1 MYAIDT
7 HALLWHLQEVS
18 AARSRRARGLS
29 PRARRI
35 FAAADQ
41 GQEIILIPSIVLVEL
56 IYLSERGVVPAALV
70 DRLLGDLAR
79 APENYRL
86 AALDLETI
94 THLRDIPATTVP
106 EMPDR
111 IIAATAKAKGVPL
124 LTRDES
130 ISAADVRVVW

>member
-1 MYAIDT
+1 MYAVDT
-7 HALLWHLQEVS
+7 HALLWHLQEMP
-18 AARSRRARGLS
+18 AARGRRARGLS

-41 GQEIILIPSIVLVEL
+41 GQETILIPSIVLVEL

-70 DRLLGDLAR
+70 DRLIGDLAR
-79 APENYRL
+79 TPENYRL
-86 AALDLETI
+86 GALDLETVI
-94 THLRDIPATTVP
+94 HLRDIPATTVA

-111 IIAATAKAKGVPL
+111 IIAATAKARGTPL

-130 ISAADVRVVW
+130 IGAAGVRVVW